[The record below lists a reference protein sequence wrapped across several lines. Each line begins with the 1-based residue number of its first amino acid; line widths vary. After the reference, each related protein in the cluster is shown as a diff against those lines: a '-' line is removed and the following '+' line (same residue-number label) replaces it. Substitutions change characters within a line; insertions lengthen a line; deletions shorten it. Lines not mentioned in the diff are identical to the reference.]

1 MAVQAPSL
9 ANINLLDLGDQMRE
23 LKKAG
28 VTLFHIDIMDG
39 HYVPNLCF
47 PLEVVKDLRRDYKD
61 VELDV
66 HLMVENPMDYV
77 DRLAEDGVDYI
88 SFHADGTRFVRRLL
102 TRIRG
107 KNVKAG
113 VVINPSQPVSVIEP
127 YAEYLD
133 YATIMAVE
141 PGISGQTCLPG
152 TIERVRYLSTYRKE
166 QGLDF
171 KIFLDGG
178 MSYGIIEECI
188 RGGADV
194 IITGNYAVF
203 QQADGIAG
211 AVRRFQ
217 QVTSDIFEEF

>member
-9 ANINLLDLGDQMRE
+9 ANINLLDLGEQMRE
-23 LKKAG
+23 LKEAG
-28 VTLFHIDIMDG
+28 ITLFHIDIMDG

-77 DRLAEDGVDYI
+77 DKLAGDGADYI

-102 TRIRG
+102 KRIRD

-113 VVINPSQPVSVIEP
+113 IVINPSQPVSVIEP

-133 YATIMAVE
+133 YVTIMAVE

-152 TIERVRYLSTYRKE
+152 TVERVRCLGAYRKD
-166 QGLDF
+166 QGLNF
-171 KIFLDGG
+171 KIFMDGG

-188 RGGADV
+188 KSGGDV

-203 QQADGIAG
+203 GQEDGIAG
-211 AVRRFQ
+211 AVRRFDR
-217 QVTSDIFEEF
+217 VTSGILQDF